1 MEGWMIYHYADAL
14 KNNIYIDM
22 FIAEAKKYNII
33 LKLVLTKDLQLTHKK
48 DDYNTSFRGVRVI
61 PPAFIINR
69 SRDAN
74 LAKHFEAQHI
84 RVFNPAI
91 VTEICN
97 DKGSTYKYLA
107 ENGIS
112 IMDTICYPNEAT
124 FQKNY
129 VESIQRLG
137 FPLVIKPADGHGGA
151 HVTLVKNMNE
161 FTDALSKIKADYKY
175 FPKIVMQK
183 CASDRGHDLRVYVLG
198 QTIIAAMM
206 RTKTSVAANE
216 IRSNY
221 SLGGTAALHK
231 LTAEEKAIV
240 MHICRLFPFDLV
252 GIDFVYHKGR
262 PVFNE
267 IEDAVG
273 ARMLYA
279 ETNIDIVEKYMAYI
293 NRFFVE
299 GRG

>member
-1 MEGWMIYHYADAL
+1 MEGWIIYQYEDSV
-14 KNNIYIDM
+14 KNRIYVNM
-22 FIAEAKKYNII
+22 FIDEAKKYNIV
-33 LKLVLTKDLQLTHKK
+33 LKLVLTKDLQLTQKK
-48 DDYNTSFRGVRVI
+48 GSYYILFRGIRVAE
-61 PPAFIINR
+61 PDFVINR

-74 LAKHFEAQHI
+74 LAKYFELQHI

-97 DKGSTYKYLA
+97 DKGRTYKYIA
-107 ENGIS
+107 ENGMA
-112 IMDTICYPNEAT
+112 IMDTICYPNEAF
-124 FQKNY
+124 FQKKY
-129 VESIQRLG
+129 AEGIQRLG
-137 FPLVIKPADGHGGA
+137 YPLVMKPADGHGGA
-151 HVTLVKNMNE
+151 HVTLIRDNNE
-161 FTDALSKIKADYKY
+161 FEDALSKIRADYKY
-175 FPKIVMQK
+175 FPKIVLQK
-183 CASDRGHDLRVYVLG
+183 CASDKNHDLRVYVLG

-206 RTKTSVAANE
+206 RTKASGAAND

-231 LTAEEKAIV
+231 LTAEEKALV

-262 PVFNE
+262 PIFNE

-299 GRG
+299 GQG